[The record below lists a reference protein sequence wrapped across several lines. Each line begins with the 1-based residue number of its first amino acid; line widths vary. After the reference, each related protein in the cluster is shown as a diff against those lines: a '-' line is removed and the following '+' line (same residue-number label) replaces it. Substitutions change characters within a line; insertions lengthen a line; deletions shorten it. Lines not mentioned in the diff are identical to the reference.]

1 MSLMDKN
8 IIVFRHIE
16 TGEEVWVADKLQIE
30 YMRGLENNPNVSDNK
45 FKEIGTLDEVKSV
58 QSKKAKKAESTE
70 DTVSKE
76 K

>member
-8 IIVFRHIE
+8 IIVFRHTE
-16 TGEEVWVADKLQIE
+16 TGEEVWVADNLQIE
-30 YMRGLENNPNVSDNK
+30 YMRGLEDNPNVSDNK
-45 FKEIGTLDEVKSV
+45 FKEIGTLAEVKAV

>member
-8 IIVFRHIE
+8 IIVFRHTE

-30 YMRGLENNPNVSDNK
+30 YMRGLEDNPNVSDNK
-45 FKEIGTLDEVKSV
+45 FKEIGTLAEVKAV